1 MQATS
6 THVCVCVCVCVSGG
20 GRGGGT
26 CVFIFLIWAKYKGIS
41 QFDGNFRLQTVVN
54 IVVYLLVCVNTS

>member
-1 MQATS
+1 M
-6 THVCVCVCVCVSGG
+6 CVCVCLVGG
-20 GRGGGT
+20 GGGGGT

-54 IVVYLLVCVNTS
+54 IIVYLLVCVNTS

>member
-6 THVCVCVCVCVSGG
+6 THVCVCVSGG
-20 GRGGGT
+20 GRGGGGT
-26 CVFIFLIWAKYKGIS
+26 CVFIFLSWAKYKGIS

-54 IVVYLLVCVNTS
+54 IIVYLLVCVNTS

>member
-6 THVCVCVCVCVSGG
+6 THVCVCVCLVGG
-20 GRGGGT
+20 EGGVT

-54 IVVYLLVCVNTS
+54 IIVYLLVCVNTS

>member
-6 THVCVCVCVCVSGG
+6 THVCVCVCLVGG
-20 GRGGGT
+20 GGGGGT

-41 QFDGNFRLQTVVN
+41 QFDGNSRLQTVVN
-54 IVVYLLVCVNTS
+54 IIVYLLVCVNTS

>member
-1 MQATS
+1 M
-6 THVCVCVCVCVSGG
+6 CVCVSSGG
-20 GRGGGT
+20 GGGGGGVT

-54 IVVYLLVCVNTS
+54 IIVYLLVCVNTS

>member
-6 THVCVCVCVCVSGG
+6 THVCVCVWWEEGG
-20 GRGGGT
+20 GGGT

-54 IVVYLLVCVNTS
+54 IIVYLLLSVNTS

>member
-6 THVCVCVCVCVSGG
+6 THVCVCVSGG

-54 IVVYLLVCVNTS
+54 IIVYLLVCVNTS

>member
-6 THVCVCVCVCVSGG
+6 THVCVCVSGG
-20 GRGGGT
+20 GRGGGGT
-26 CVFIFLIWAKYKGIS
+26 CAFIFLIWAKYKGIS

-54 IVVYLLVCVNTS
+54 IIVYLLVCVNTS